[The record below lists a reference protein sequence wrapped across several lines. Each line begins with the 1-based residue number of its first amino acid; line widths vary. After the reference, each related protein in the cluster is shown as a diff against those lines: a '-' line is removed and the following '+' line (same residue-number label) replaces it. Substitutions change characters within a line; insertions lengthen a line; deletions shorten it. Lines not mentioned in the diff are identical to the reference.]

1 MTTMELELAPIEQA
15 AAPAA
20 VTLAE
25 LAVRPLS
32 ALEPQLL
39 ALSERYRAVA
49 FDLKTPKGMAAI
61 KAARLDLR
69 DNGRYAVQRARDDFK
84 KQAEGAKRAVEAEA
98 DRLIAL
104 VKPREDELDGAIKAR
119 EAEIEA
125 EKAEKARIERERVEA
140 LQAGVAKIHGYAD
153 RAIGQPAEKI
163 AQAIAALA
171 GMQFPEER
179 WQEYA
184 GRAAAARDD
193 TVGKLNT
200 LHLQALEAERLRAEN
215 AALQAAAAAAQARLQ
230 AAADAG
236 AMPVEQAQRVAEIVM
251 QAAAQAKPVEPPS
264 APAPKPQVE
273 NWTMAR
279 PPAPI
284 VEPLQPSAPVERQTM
299 NLGTLSARLGF
310 SVTAGF
316 LGQLGI
322 NPVETSGRA
331 VLYDVA
337 QWPAIKAALVKHIEG
352 LA

>member
-84 KQAEGAKRAVEAEA
+84 KQAEGAKKAVEVEA

-193 TVGKLNT
+193 TVGKLNV
-200 LHLQALEAERLRAEN
+200 LHTQALEAERLRAEN
-215 AALQAAAAAAQARLQ
+215 AALQAAAAAAQAKLQ

-251 QAAAQAKPVEPPS
+251 KAAAQA
-264 APAPKPQVE
+264 APAPAPVADPRPQLE
-273 NWTMAR
+273 NWTMSR
-279 PPAPI
+279 SRAPI

-299 NLGTLSARLGF
+299 NLGALSDRLGFAVTADFLARLGIHH
-310 SVTAGF
+310 TD
-316 LGQLGI
+316 
-322 NPVETSGRA
+322 TKGRA